1 LLFYFGIWN
10 LFFVFFSPL
19 CNLFDTSLVYANR
32 TLLVKQKSE
41 RLLMKIIQLHQEE
54 TKIIKLA
61 VDNNRQA
68 QQQIYSKFSSKMLSV
83 CRQYIKDI
91 QLAEDVMITAFM
103 KVFTNLSKFEHKGSF
118 EGWIRR
124 IMVNEC
130 ISYLRVQKKVN
141 FAEDEF
147 FTEESFNHID
157 SQFTVEQIQYL
168 IDALP
173 DGYKIVFNL
182 YAIEGYKHHEIAKML
197 GINEGTSKSQLSHAR
212 KMLQTQITILKKEEN
227 GTE

>member
-1 LLFYFGIWN
+1 
-10 LFFVFFSPL
+10 
-19 CNLFDTSLVYANR
+19 
-32 TLLVKQKSE
+32 
-41 RLLMKIIQLHQEE
+41 MKIIHLHQEE
-54 TKIIKLA
+54 TEIIRLA
-61 VDNNRQA
+61 VEHNRQA
-68 QQQIYSKFSSKMLSV
+68 QQQIYSRFSSKMLSV

-103 KVFTNLSKFEHKGSF
+103 KVFTNLNKFEHKGSF

-130 ISYLRVQKKVN
+130 ISYLRVQKKIK
-141 FAEDEF
+141 FTEDEIYV
-147 FTEESFNHID
+147 EESFNAID
-157 SQFTVEQIQYL
+157 IQFSIDQIQFL

-173 DGYKIVFNL
+173 DGYKMVFNL
-182 YAIEGYKHHEIAKML
+182 YAIEGYKHNEIAKML

-212 KMLQTQITILKKEEN
+212 RMLQTQINTLKKQDN